1 LGISLEMPKNSVEF
15 SLGDVST
22 LIEERSKHSWRSAI
36 VDRLLELGIVFLG
49 VYAAFALNNHQIHKQ
64 ERQRREQILTYL
76 EKGAV
81 AAAEKLKQTTA
92 NYDRNMNQFL
102 DKLAK
107 GEMPEIAPISWAS
120 NYNPNEY
127 TWLLQ
132 AGGLEL
138 LDIETIARMRELD
151 TAASTGL
158 ATMAH
163 YQTLSDQLI
172 VPHLAEGRTFFYDST
187 TKQLRGEYAQYPAIL
202 KEGSRILHDITQ
214 KTDQL
219 VAQLRVEQGHRR

>member
-1 LGISLEMPKNSVEF
+1 
-15 SLGDVST
+15 VST
-22 LIEERSKHSWRSAI
+22 PIKESSKHLWTSVIIDRLVELAI
-36 VDRLLELGIVFLG
+36 VFVG
-49 VYAAFALNNHQIHKQ
+49 VYAAFALNAHQIHRQ
-64 ERQRREQILTYL
+64 QQQRRAQILAYL

-81 AAAEKLKQTTA
+81 AAAERLKHVST
-92 NYDRNMNQFL
+92 NYDRNTNQFL
-102 DKLAK
+102 DQLAK
-107 GEMPEIAPISWAS
+107 GQMPEITPISWAS
-120 NYNPNEY
+120 SYNPNENA
-127 TWLLQ
+127 WLLQ

-172 VPHLAEGRTFFYDST
+172 APHLGDGRSFFYDPS
-187 TKQLRGEYAQYPAIL
+187 TKQLRKEYAQYPAIL
-202 KEGSRILHDITQ
+202 QEGSVILHDITQ

-219 VAQLRVEQGHRR
+219 VAQLRVEQGYHP

>member
-1 LGISLEMPKNSVEF
+1 M
-15 SLGDVST
+15 ST
-22 LIEERSKHSWRSAI
+22 SIKESSTHPRTRLII
-36 VDRLLELGIVFLG
+36 DRLVELTIVFVG
-49 VYAAFALNNHQIHKQ
+49 VYAAFALNSHQIHKQ
-64 ERQRREQILTYL
+64 EQQRRGQILAYL
-76 EKGAV
+76 EKGA
-81 AAAEKLKQTTA
+81 AAGAERLKQVTV

-102 DKLAK
+102 DRLAK
-107 GEMPEIAPISWAS
+107 GEMPEMTPISWAS
-120 NYNPNEY
+120 NYNPNENA
-127 TWLLQ
+127 WLLQ

-172 VPHLAEGRTFFYDST
+172 APHLGEGRSFFYDPT
-187 TKQLRGEYAQYPAIL
+187 AKQLRKEYAQYPAIL
-202 KEGSRILHDITQ
+202 EEGSRILHDISQ

-219 VAQLRVEQGHRR
+219 VAQLRVEQGHHP

>member
-1 LGISLEMPKNSVEF
+1 MN
-15 SLGDVST
+15 T
-22 LIEERSKHSWRSAI
+22 LIEEWPKHSWRSAI
-36 VDRLLELGIVFLG
+36 IDRLVELGIVFVG
-49 VYAAFALNNHQIHKQ
+49 VYSAFALNNHQIHKQ
-64 ERQRREQILTYL
+64 ERQRRAQILTYL

-107 GEMPEIAPISWAS
+107 GEMPEGSPISWAS

-151 TAASTGL
+151 VAASTGL

-172 VPHLAEGRTFFYDST
+172 VPHLTEGRSFFYDST
-187 TKQLRGEYAQYPAIL
+187 TKQLRGVYAQYPAIL
-202 KEGSRILHDITQ
+202 KEGSQVLHDITQ

-219 VAQLRVEQGHRR
+219 VAQLRVEEREHH

>member
-1 LGISLEMPKNSVEF
+1 VRTSIKES
-15 SLGDVST
+15 ST
-22 LIEERSKHSWRSAI
+22 HPRTRLII
-36 VDRLLELGIVFLG
+36 DRLVELTIVFVG
-49 VYAAFALNNHQIHKQ
+49 VYAAFALNAHQIHKQ
-64 ERQRREQILTYL
+64 EQQRRGQILAYL
-76 EKGAV
+76 EKGA
-81 AAAEKLKQTTA
+81 AAGAERLKQVTV

-102 DKLAK
+102 DRLAK
-107 GEMPEIAPISWAS
+107 GEMPEMTPISWAS
-120 NYNPNEY
+120 NYNPNENA
-127 TWLLQ
+127 WLLQ

-172 VPHLAEGRTFFYDST
+172 APHLGEGRSFFYDPT
-187 TKQLRGEYAQYPAIL
+187 TKQLRKEYAQYPAIL
-202 KEGSRILHDITQ
+202 EEGSRILHDISQ

-219 VAQLRVEQGHRR
+219 VAQLRVEQGHHR

>member
-1 LGISLEMPKNSVEF
+1 M
-15 SLGDVST
+15 ST
-22 LIEERSKHSWRSAI
+22 SIKESSTHPRTRLII
-36 VDRLLELGIVFLG
+36 DRLVELTIVFVG
-49 VYAAFALNNHQIHKQ
+49 VYAAFALNSHQIHKQ
-64 ERQRREQILTYL
+64 EQQRRGQILAYL
-76 EKGAV
+76 EKGA
-81 AAAEKLKQTTA
+81 AAGAERLKQVTV

-102 DKLAK
+102 DRLAK
-107 GEMPEIAPISWAS
+107 GEMPEMTPISWAS
-120 NYNPNEY
+120 NYNPNENA
-127 TWLLQ
+127 WLLQ

-172 VPHLAEGRTFFYDST
+172 APHLGEGRSFFYDPT
-187 TKQLRGEYAQYPAIL
+187 TRQLRKEYAQYPAIL
-202 KEGSRILHDITQ
+202 EEGSRILHDISQ

-219 VAQLRVEQGHRR
+219 VAQLRVEQGHHP

>member
-1 LGISLEMPKNSVEF
+1 M
-15 SLGDVST
+15 ST
-22 LIEERSKHSWRSAI
+22 PINESSKHRWTRAVVSRL
-36 VDRLLELGIVFLG
+36 VDVGIVFVG
-49 VYAAFALNNHQIHKQ
+49 VYAAFALNGHLIHQQ
-64 ERQRREQILTYL
+64 EQQRRSQILAYL

-81 AAAEKLKQTTA
+81 AAAERLKSVTA

-102 DKLAK
+102 DQLAK
-107 GEMPEIAPISWAS
+107 GDMPEITAISWAS
-120 NYNPNEY
+120 SYNPNENA
-127 TWLLQ
+127 WLLQ

-172 VPHLAEGRTFFYDST
+172 APHLGDGRSFFYDPS
-187 TKQLRGEYAQYPAIL
+187 TKQLRKEYAQYPAIL
-202 KEGSRILHDITQ
+202 QEGSVILHDITQ

-219 VAQLRVEQGHRR
+219 VAQLRVEQGHHP

>member
-1 LGISLEMPKNSVEF
+1 MITSIKES
-15 SLGDVST
+15 ST
-22 LIEERSKHSWRSAI
+22 HPRTRLII
-36 VDRLLELGIVFLG
+36 DRLVELTIVFVG
-49 VYAAFALNNHQIHKQ
+49 VYAAFALNAHQIHQ
-64 ERQRREQILTYL
+64 QQQQRRGQILAYL
-76 EKGAV
+76 EKGA
-81 AAAEKLKQTTA
+81 AAGVERLKQVTV

-102 DKLAK
+102 DRLAK
-107 GEMPEIAPISWAS
+107 GEMPEMTPISWAS
-120 NYNPNEY
+120 NYNPNENA
-127 TWLLQ
+127 WLLQ

-172 VPHLAEGRTFFYDST
+172 APHLGEGRSFFYDPT
-187 TKQLRGEYAQYPAIL
+187 TKQLRKEYAQYPAIL
-202 KEGSRILHDITQ
+202 EEGSRILHDISQ

-219 VAQLRVEQGHRR
+219 VAQLRVEQGHHP

>member
-1 LGISLEMPKNSVEF
+1 M
-15 SLGDVST
+15 ST
-22 LIEERSKHSWRSAI
+22 SIKESSTHSRTRLII
-36 VDRLLELGIVFLG
+36 DRLVELTIVFVG
-49 VYAAFALNNHQIHKQ
+49 VYAAFALNAHQIHKQ
-64 ERQRREQILTYL
+64 EQQRRGQILAYL
-76 EKGAV
+76 EKGA
-81 AAAEKLKQTTA
+81 AAGAERLKQVTV

-102 DKLAK
+102 DRLAK
-107 GEMPEIAPISWAS
+107 GEMPEMTPISWAS
-120 NYNPNEY
+120 NYNPNENA
-127 TWLLQ
+127 WLLQ

-172 VPHLAEGRTFFYDST
+172 APHLGEGRSFFYDPT
-187 TKQLRGEYAQYPAIL
+187 TKQLRKEYAQYPAIL
-202 KEGSRILHDITQ
+202 EEGSRILHDISQ

-219 VAQLRVEQGHRR
+219 VAQLRVEQGHHP